1 MSEMPAT
8 ARALNHVAY
17 QTCDTAATYRFYTE
31 VLGFKLVAAVRG
43 KHDPESGTD
52 KPHLHTFFAMRSGE
66 VIAFF
71 DLAGVDA
78 PPKDHLPGWVR
89 HFAMSVDSHEEL
101 LAWRRRLKSFGVEV
115 TPVVDHDGV
124 WQSIYFMDP
133 NRVVLELT
141 YQARDL
147 TEADADNAQKLMQ
160 EWLTERSADSGVG
173 NGQRKAQG

>member
-1 MSEMPAT
+1 MTEMPAV

-17 QTCDTAATYRFYTE
+17 QTCDTAATHRFYTE

-71 DLAGVDA
+71 ELAGVEA
-78 PPKDHLPGWVR
+78 PPPDHLPTWVR

-101 LAWRRRLKSFGVEV
+101 LAWRKRLKSFGVEV

-133 NRVVLELT
+133 NRVLLELT
-141 YQARDL
+141 YQTREL
-147 TEADADNAQKLMQ
+147 TNADAENAEKLMS
-160 EWLTERSADSGVG
+160 EWIAKSE
-173 NGQRKAQG
+173 

>member
-1 MSEMPAT
+1 MADMPAV

-17 QTCDTAATYRFYTE
+17 PTWDTGATYRFYTE

-43 KHDPESGTD
+43 VHDPESGTD

-71 DLAGVDA
+71 ELEGTA
-78 PPKDHLPGWVR
+78 PSAPDKLPKWVR
-89 HFAMSVDSHEEL
+89 HIALSVESHDEL
-101 LAWRRRLKSFGVEV
+101 MEWRARLEQHRVKV

-133 NRVVLELT
+133 NHVLLELT
-141 YQARDL
+141 YQARAL
-147 TEADADNAQKLMQ
+147 TAADADKAAAMVA
-160 EWLTERSADSGVG
+160 EWTAAR
-173 NGQRKAQG
+173 GQRLSA